1 MRLRLTIG
9 AAAAAATMAVTHP
22 VAAQSTPAPGQTRST
37 AAERSGPESADVEFI
52 RKASEGGVKEVEA
65 GKLASEKAA
74 NAEVRAFAKQMVDDH
89 SKSNAELMALVSLQ
103 SPTPAQKP
111 SADTTLGGLT
121 GAAFD
126 RAYMAKMVTDHQAT
140 VELFEA
146 EARDGKDDA
155 VKKWAA
161 QKLPTIRGHLEKARA
176 LQSKLGQT
184 SSR

>member
-1 MRLRLTIG
+1 MKLRVTV
-9 AAAAAATMAVTHP
+9 AMAAATLIFAHAS
-22 VAAQSTPAPGQTRST
+22 VAQVPPAPDQTRPT
-37 AAERSGPESADVEFI
+37 AKIASGPESADVEFI
-52 RKASEGGVKEVEA
+52 RKAAEGGTREVEV
-65 GKLASEKAA
+65 GKLATEKAS

-89 SKSNAELMALVSLQ
+89 SKSNTELMTLVSMPAP
-103 SPTPAQKP
+103 SPVQTPA
-111 SADTTLGGLT
+111 ADDTLRGLN

-126 RAYMAKMVTDHQAT
+126 RAYIAKMVTDHQTA

-155 VKKWAA
+155 VRKWAA

-176 LQSKLGQT
+176 LQTKLGPT

>member
-1 MRLRLTIG
+1 
-9 AAAAAATMAVTHP
+9 
-22 VAAQSTPAPGQTRST
+22 
-37 AAERSGPESADVEFI
+37 VEFI
-52 RKASEGGVKEVEA
+52 RKATEGETKEIEV
-65 GKLASEKAA
+65 GKLAAEKAA

-89 SKSNAELMALVSLQ
+89 SKSQAELMALVSM
-103 SPTPAQKP
+103 TAPAPVQAP
-111 SADTTLGGLT
+111 AVDRTLSGVN

-126 RAYMAKMVTDHQAT
+126 RAYIAKMVTDHQTA

-155 VKKWAA
+155 VRKWAA

-176 LQSKLGQT
+176 LQAKLGQT